1 MALMRPE
8 RLASSMMMR
17 VLPVLCVLVVLN
29 ISHAAAQ
36 EVSLLPDYVVA
47 KNARDLFNYRL
58 AADQGNADAQ
68 VKLGFMYREGRGV
81 TKDHSEALKWYRL
94 AAQQGDWSAQSNL
107 GSMYDKGQG
116 VTQDY
121 VRAHM
126 WYSLAAS
133 TPRGEDR
140 EGATRD
146 RDAVATHLSPAQ
158 VTRAQEMARQC
169 ETSGFKNC
177 D

>member
-1 MALMRPE
+1 MIMRK
-8 RLASSMMMR
+8 RTM
-17 VLPVLCVLVVLN
+17 LCVLVVLN
-29 ISHAAAQ
+29 ISHTAAQ
-36 EVSLLPDYVVA
+36 DVSSLPDYVVA
-47 KNARDLFNYRL
+47 QNARDFLDYRL

-94 AAQQGDWSAQSNL
+94 AAQQGNWSAQSNL

-133 TPRGEDR
+133 TPSGEDR

-146 RDAVATHLSPAQ
+146 RDAVAIHLSPAQ
-158 VTRAQEMARQC
+158 VARAQEMARQC